1 MALVG
6 RRDGRNFGCGRQLS
20 YAGRQALEDLFAG
33 GHFATVKAYSDRW
46 QAFVRW
52 CRSEDGPGYNDARQ
66 IDRQTLDD
74 YVAYLRQQ
82 ILQGELCITTAQKRL
97 SSVNRTLAAL
107 RGDLDV
113 RIVSPSQALGQQRSI
128 VRTRAPDGQDYQNV
142 QRVAQV
148 LAQQQHERVAAIVM
162 LARTTGMRLREAILA
177 DLPRLHREA
186 EHLGRINIQDGTKGG
201 RSGASAPRWVIAN
214 EEVKAALQ
222 LAREASPT
230 GSRNLLF
237 RDETYALFM
246 QRTVLPARATLHE
259 YGLKGF
265 HELRAAYACKRYE
278 QLTVLAA
285 PINGGDGCRTDRD
298 LDHQARLQIS
308 LELGHNR
315 IDRCGFGLHWW
326 TIMSKPFDMTLF
338 LSGTLAGSR
347 TTQQRHL
354 RQARIMQAAIQQRWH
369 RNNPWDLAAKA
380 CALVSYPLP
389 ERSFRR
395 QQVSLS
401 SHCCIDLE
409 AQGSHRALTSY

>member
-6 RRDGRNFGCGRQLS
+6 RRDGRNFGYGRQLS

-33 GHFATVKAYSDRW
+33 GHFATVKAHSDRW

-52 CRSEDGPGYNDARQ
+52 CRSEDGPGYNDARH
-66 IDRQTLDD
+66 IDRQTLED

-82 ILQGELCITTAQKRL
+82 IQQGELRIATAQNRL

-107 RGDLDV
+107 RGNLDV

-186 EHLGRINIQDGTKGG
+186 EYLGRINIQDGTKGG

-237 RDETYALFM
+237 RDENYALFM

-278 QLTVLAA
+278 QLTGLAT
-285 PINGGDGCRTDRD
+285 PINGGHGCRTDRD

-315 IDRCGFGLHWW
+315 IDV
-326 TIMSKPFDMTLF
+326 
-338 LSGTLAGSR
+338 
-347 TTQQRHL
+347 
-354 RQARIMQAAIQQRWH
+354 
-369 RNNPWDLAAKA
+369 
-380 CALVSYPLP
+380 VSAYIGG
-389 ERSFRR
+389 RS
-395 QQVSLS
+395 
-401 SHCCIDLE
+401 
-409 AQGSHRALTSY
+409 